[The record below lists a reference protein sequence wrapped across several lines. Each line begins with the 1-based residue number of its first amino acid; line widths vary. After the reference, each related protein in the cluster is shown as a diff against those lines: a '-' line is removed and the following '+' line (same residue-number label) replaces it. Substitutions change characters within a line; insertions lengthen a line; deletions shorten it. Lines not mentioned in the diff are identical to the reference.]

1 MKKTIKLLISLMAFI
16 AVLSPLNVMAEDI
29 VSAPMDTPALTSIS
43 FKNAH
48 IEEEFSPNAYEYS
61 IVLENPE
68 ITPTLENYSI
78 NGDADLFVTYNT
90 DETKHQTGIAVTL
103 QFDNGSVIYTFNYVN
118 ASAYAVSGNN
128 LLKSVK
134 CNLGE
139 VYPAIN
145 DKDTDYKLY
154 IPSDLTEITLTA
166 VSQEVS
172 AICEVP
178 GTMTLNTEQE
188 PSLAITVT
196 ASNGDTRVYNFKV
209 KRLKKDSD
217 EIRAEMAKPGFKS
230 IVDGE
235 LFYQRPVFAISI
247 ISVLGGLILLL
258 VFIAIAKRLTVKNS
272 DDDEVEFFISE

>member
-178 GTMTLNTEQE
+178 GTMTLNTDQE